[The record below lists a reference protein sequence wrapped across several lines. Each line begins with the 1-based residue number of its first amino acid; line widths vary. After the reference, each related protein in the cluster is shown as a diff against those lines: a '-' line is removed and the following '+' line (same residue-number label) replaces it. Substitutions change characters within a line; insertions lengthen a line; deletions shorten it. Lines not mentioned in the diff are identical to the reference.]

1 MIVVATTLHA
11 YVTDSQDTSE
21 AWLYNAEKIADSHPD
36 GVVFFAAI
44 ELDGRGL
51 APFASLLRRLNTL
64 ALHPSVTGID
74 HWTFSFD
81 DGATEIRTDN
91 RLRRITMGQNMA
103 NDYAMSAGASHL
115 LFCAADCAP
124 AGDVLPKLLELDHP
138 ICGPEI
144 PTYCLSGP
152 VPEAEGLPEEPCPG
166 KCQGRGVIYQGPMGY
181 EMTCPECDGAGYV
194 HGPMFPD
201 FPVQEHM
208 ASAACI
214 LLGREVFRQLRWRS
228 DGDMGMTDDPC
239 LHHDALNLLGI
250 PTYVRKDC
258 VARHYPECIGSI
270 EQRHPGNK
278 RQIVREPEGDNHGT

>member
-1 MIVVATTLHA
+1 MTIVVATTLHA

-21 AWLYNAEKIADSHPD
+21 AWLYNAEAIADSHPD
-36 GVVFFAAI
+36 GVRFFAAI

-81 DGATEIRTDN
+81 DGATEITTEN

-103 NDYAMSAGASHL
+103 NDFAMSAGASHL

-124 AGDVLPKLLELDHP
+124 PPDVLPKLLEMNHP
-138 ICGPEI
+138 LVGPEI
-144 PTYCLSGP
+144 PTYCLTGP
-152 VPEAEGLPEEPCPG
+152 KPIRTVWITDTGERLTQPAVGTTIVDEDAEYL
-166 KCQGRGVIYQGPMGY
+166 Y
-181 EMTCPECDGAGYV
+181 
-194 HGPMFPD
+194 PD

-214 LLGREVFRQLRWRS
+214 LLARDVFRQLRWRA
-228 DGDMGMTDDPC
+228 DGDAGMTDDPC

-270 EQRHPGNK
+270 EQRHPGTK

>member
-1 MIVVATTLHA
+1 MIVIATTLHA
-11 YVTDSQDTSE
+11 YVTDSADTSE
-21 AWLYNAEKIADSHPD
+21 AWLYNIEQIAASHPG
-36 GVVFFAAI
+36 GVALFAAI
-44 ELDGRGL
+44 ELDTRGTT
-51 APFASLLRRLNTL
+51 PFAPLLGRMKRAGQL
-64 ALHPSVTGID
+64 PGVVSVD

-81 DGATEIRTDN
+81 DHAEQITTAN

-103 NDYAMSAGASHL
+103 NDYAMYAGASHL

-166 KCQGRGVIYQGPMGY
+166 KCQGRGVIYQGPMSY

-239 LHHDALNLLGI
+239 LHHDALHLLGL
-250 PTYVRKDC
+250 PTYVRKD
-258 VARHYPECIGSI
+258 VFARHYPECIGSI
-270 EQRHPGNK
+270 EQRHSDEA
-278 RQIVREPEGDNHGT
+278 RTIRR